1 MSENNYL
8 TDYYNQRCDEDE
20 RLISRV
26 GSVEFL
32 TTMRYI
38 EKHLKAGDRI
48 IEIGAGTGRY
58 SHALAQQG
66 YAVDSVELLEGHIEV
81 FKKNTQPG
89 ENITITQGNALDLS
103 TFADET
109 YDVVLLLGPM
119 YHLYTEN
126 DKKTALSEAIRV
138 AKRGGVIFVAYCISD
153 ATIVLGCFVTKQF
166 DMLEFIERG
175 MIDPESFATHSEPK
189 DIIELVRKEDI
200 DTLMCDFD
208 ITRLHYVAVNGV
220 TGFISEAIDNMDEAT
235 FELYMKYH
243 YSICEREDMLGMTHH
258 ALDVFK
264 KR

>member
-1 MSENNYL
+1 MRENNYL
-8 TDYYNQRCDEDE
+8 AAYYNQGFEND
-20 RLISRV
+20 RLTSRV

-58 SHALAQQG
+58 SHTLAQQG
-66 YAVDSVELLEGHIEV
+66 YAVDAVELLENHIEI
-81 FKKNTQPG
+81 FNKNTQPG

-103 TFADET
+103 AFADET

-119 YHLYTEN
+119 YHLYTED
-126 DKKTALSEAIRV
+126 DKKTALSEAMRV

-153 ATIVLGCFVTKQF
+153 ASVVQGGFVTKKF
-166 DMLEFIERG
+166 DLFEFIENG
-175 MIDPESFATHSEPK
+175 MVDPETFETHSEPK
-189 DIIELVRKEDI
+189 DLFELVRKEDI
-200 DTLMCDFD
+200 DGLMCNFD
-208 ITRLHYVAVNGV
+208 VTRLHYVAVNGV